1 MSPVLEMP
9 PSEQKSPL
17 RSKKKAF
24 ILGMLAL
31 ALLLVGMG
39 FFLHQGRIVNTQHR
53 ISPVVVHI
61 TSPLSVAF
69 TEIFVAHGSKVE
81 QGSLL
86 ARLDLSAYTS
96 QLAHANAL
104 VRGALAQTPLN
115 EAQRTQIIEKAQSA
129 EADMVQRVALA
140 RQEENAKHELME
152 KLSVTHAKTL
162 LYVRGMQTPTP
173 AAKQAEQHAKQ
184 QLEQARAAHEY
195 ASRNRSN
202 VESVLHKLR
211 AQRTAQGLTGIP
223 ADGLNLENISD
234 QLTAPAGGH
243 IVGNVP
249 LAGQVVQKDTIAF
262 SLLPSTNTKLQATAQ
277 LPQEEAV
284 KLTLQGP
291 VFMAAQGTLLEGT
304 IQQIIHDSPVSL
316 VTVTLNAQG
325 EDFDAL
331 MKSTEEGKSTLVFW
345 PEAWVQTHI
354 PHSILRTLSYF

>member
-9 PSEQKSPL
+9 PSEQKRPL
-17 RSKKKAF
+17 RSKKQLF
-24 ILGMLAL
+24 ILVICAVAL
-31 ALLLVGMG
+31 FLMGMG

-53 ISPVVVHI
+53 ISPVVLHV
-61 TSPLSVAF
+61 TTPLSVAF
-69 TEIFVAHGSKVE
+69 TEVFVAHGSKVE

-96 QLAHANAL
+96 QLPHANAL
-104 VRGALAQTPLN
+104 VRGALPQSPLN
-115 EAQRTQIIEKAQSA
+115 DAQRSQIIEKAQSE
-129 EADMVQRVALA
+129 EADMIQRVALA

-162 LYVRGMQTPTP
+162 LYVRGMQTPTQT
-173 AAKQAEQHAKQ
+173 AKQAEQHARQ
-184 QLEQARAAHEY
+184 RLDQARAAHEY

-202 VESVLHKLR
+202 IESVLYKLR
-211 AQRTAQGLTGIP
+211 AQRMAQGLTTIP
-223 ADGLNLENISD
+223 FDNVNMESISD
-234 QLTAPAGGH
+234 QLTAPADGY
-243 IVGNVP
+243 IVGDVP

-291 VFMAAQGTLLEGT
+291 VYLTAQGTLLEGT
-304 IQQIIHDSPVSL
+304 IQQIIHDAPISL

-325 EDFDAL
+325 KEFDAL
-331 MKSTEEGKSTLVFW
+331 IQNMEDGKSTLVFW
-345 PEAWVQTHI
+345 PEKWVQTYV
-354 PHSILRTLSYF
+354 PHFILRALSYF